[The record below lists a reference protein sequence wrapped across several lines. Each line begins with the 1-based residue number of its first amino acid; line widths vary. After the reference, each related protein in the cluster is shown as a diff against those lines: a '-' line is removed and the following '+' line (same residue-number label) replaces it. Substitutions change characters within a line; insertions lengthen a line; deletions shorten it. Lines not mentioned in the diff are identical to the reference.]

1 MDEGQFCII
10 YGLPSVIYGS
20 EINVFCVDLP
30 PCTQLGRKAGMISQ
44 SGIDAGAIG
53 PPHRASGLSLNQNNG
68 IDVPGWRRRPGGM

>member
-1 MDEGQFCII
+1 
-10 YGLPSVIYGS
+10 
-20 EINVFCVDLP
+20 
-30 PCTQLGRKAGMISQ
+30 MISQ